1 MLALSGNRAARDQ
14 RRSRRCSSISTRASR
29 RTPQWRSAGCTRWRS
44 WRRSSAC
51 SRSRRRKR
59 ARARA
64 ARGASG
70 ARCGVTRRAD
80 RGRCGLTQ
88 IRARAAPPRRSRR
101 TRSVPPPFRARQ
113 AARRFG
119 ETARADGW
127 LTENGVVKRRLVDE
141 HSTARETAMR
151 MRGEARRQF
160 TARCS
165 RLRAKRFRARRAAS
179 RAASRRCTTRGT
191 SMRTTTAHIFLPAAL
206 PASRPLNP
214 VSPLPVTLPPPAR
227 STPAHASEMCKCARW
242 IDDDVTRASFL

>member
-1 MLALSGNRAARDQ
+1 MHAMAQLAEIERLQQVAAA
-14 RRSRRCSSISTRASR
+14 ASNAVR
-29 RTPQWRSAGCTRWRS
+29 G
-44 WRRSSAC
+44 
-51 SRSRRRKR
+51 
-59 ARARA
+59 RARA

-70 ARCGVTRRAD
+70 ARCGVTRRSD
-80 RGRCGLTQ
+80 RGRCGLAQ

-165 RLRAKRFRARRAAS
+165 RLRAKRRLASSVKALRYAGDVDAYHHRA
-179 RAASRRCTTRGT
+179 
-191 SMRTTTAHIFLPAAL
+191 HLPPSSPPCL
-206 PASRPLNP
+206 SPAQPCLSSPSYP
-214 VSPLPVTLPPPAR
+214 PSPLPP
-227 STPAHASEMCKCARW
+227 STPPMPRPRCANVRDRSMMTSLEPVFSCPLPKLQQYIIHNIVLSLSASHFQGPLLSR
-242 IDDDVTRASFL
+242 S

>member
-1 MLALSGNRAARDQ
+1 MPREINDVRAAAA
-14 RRSRRCSSISTRASR
+14 RSRRARRGAHRSGEALGARDGAAGGDRA
-29 RTPQWRSAGCTRWRS
+29 PAAGRGVES
-44 WRRSSAC
+44 EHELE
-51 SRSRRRKR
+51 
-59 ARARA
+59 ARA
-64 ARGASG
+64 AGGASG